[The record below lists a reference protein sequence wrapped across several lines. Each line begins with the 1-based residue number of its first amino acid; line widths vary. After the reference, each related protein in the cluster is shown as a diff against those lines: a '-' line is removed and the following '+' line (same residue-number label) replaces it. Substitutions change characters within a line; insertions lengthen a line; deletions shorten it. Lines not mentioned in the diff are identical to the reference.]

1 MSEGCCPKA
10 QVNAEPV
17 LIVEDEQKETEQQ
30 FLLNKQARSS
40 ERFEICKQ
48 CPDLMALNMCRY
60 CKCFMNIK
68 TRIYSAKCPI
78 GKW

>member
-1 MSEGCCPKA
+1 MSCCPENEQAKII
-10 QVNAEPV
+10 E
-17 LIVEDEQKETEQQ
+17 IVDVKETEQE
-30 FLLNKQARSS
+30 FLLNKESRS
-40 ERFEICKQ
+40 EQRMQICRQ

-68 TRIYSAKCPI
+68 TRIYSATCPI